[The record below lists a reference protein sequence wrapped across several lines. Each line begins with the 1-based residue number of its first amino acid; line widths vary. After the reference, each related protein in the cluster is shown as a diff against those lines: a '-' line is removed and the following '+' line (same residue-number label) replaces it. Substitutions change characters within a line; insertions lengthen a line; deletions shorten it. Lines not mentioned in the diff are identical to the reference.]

1 MQHIF
6 KQSIKEV
13 FGIEV
18 HEDKFRDSLIIQQD
32 EDYCPITWNDNTPI
46 EKRRLINAHK
56 PDCFNSSGY
65 ESMYGNILDIE
76 VHTPRLVTKEGET
89 KVYFDLKG
97 QFQHNKRMDE
107 LILRVN
113 NERNYP
119 LPLAYYNITEIG
131 DEWEWLHEWGFELSV
146 ELLKELC
153 DADHVCDSWESNYI
167 WQTNAQLV
175 YSLAFDTDK
184 YYNDLI
190 DFLNHEKEY
199 WDEKDRIDAE
209 NAAKRKA
216 EEEEKKRKKK
226 EEEELRERLK
236 KGEERRRRE
245 IEESKKKKAKIW
257 KTIMIIGVL
266 LIVGGISGCAADG
279 GSWLWMSLVGAIV
292 AVASIIGKEI
302 CD

>member
-32 EDYCPITWNDNTPI
+32 EDYCPITWNGNTPI

-56 PDCFNSSGY
+56 PDSFNSSGY

-119 LPLAYYNITEIG
+119 LPLAYYNVTEIG

-184 YYNDLI
+184 YYNDFI
-190 DFLNHEKEY
+190 DYFNYCEEY
-199 WDEKDRIDAE
+199 
-209 NAAKRKA
+209 RKQK
-216 EEEEKKRKKK
+216 EEEKKRKEERIKK
-226 EEEELRERLK
+226 EKEEQEQEK
-236 KGEERRRRE
+236 
-245 IEESKKKKAKIW
+245 ESKKRKATIW
-257 KTIMIIGVL
+257 KRIAILGVL
-266 LIVGGISGCAADG
+266 LFVGGIYGCGESDW
-279 GSWLWMSLVGAIV
+279 SWLWMSLIGAITAFVGFV
-292 AVASIIGKEI
+292 AYEF

>member
-6 KQSIKEV
+6 KQSIKEE

-32 EDYCPITWNDNTPI
+32 KSYCPMTWNDNTPI

-56 PDCFNSSGY
+56 PDSFDSGGY
-65 ESMYGNILDIE
+65 KSMYGNIVNIE
-76 VHTPRLVTKEGET
+76 VYTPRLVAKEGET

-97 QFQHNKRMDE
+97 KYQHNKRMDE

-113 NERNYP
+113 NERTYP
-119 LPLAYYNITEIG
+119 LPLAYYNVTEIG
-131 DEWEWLHEWGFELSV
+131 DKWEWLHEWGFELSV

-184 YYNDLI
+184 YYNDFI
-190 DFLNHEKEY
+190 DYFNYCEEY
-199 WDEKDRIDAE
+199 
-209 NAAKRKA
+209 RKQ
-216 EEEEKKRKKK
+216 EEEEKKKRTEERIKK
-226 EEEELRERLK
+226 EKEEQEQK
-236 KGEERRRRE
+236 KIIYEKEK
-245 IEESKKKKAKIW
+245 ESKKRKATIW
-257 KTIMIIGVL
+257 KIVMIIGVL
-266 LIVGGISGCAADG
+266 LFVGGIYGCG
-279 GSWLWMSLVGAIV
+279 ESEWSWLWMSLIGAITAFVGFV
-292 AVASIIGKEI
+292 AYEFF
-302 CD
+302 D

>member
-1 MQHIF
+1 MQQIF

-32 EDYCPITWNDNTPI
+32 EDYCPMTWNDNTPI

-56 PDCFNSSGY
+56 PDCFSSSGY

-119 LPLAYYNITEIG
+119 LPLAYYNVTEIG

-175 YSLAFDTDK
+175 YSLAFETDK
-184 YYNDLI
+184 YYNDFI
-190 DFLNHEKEY
+190 DYFNYCEEY
-199 WDEKDRIDAE
+199 
-209 NAAKRKA
+209 RKQK
-216 EEEEKKRKKK
+216 EEEKKRKEERIKK
-226 EEEELRERLK
+226 EKEEQK
-236 KGEERRRRE
+236 KIIYEKEK
-245 IEESKKKKAKIW
+245 ESKKKATIW
-257 KTIMIIGVL
+257 KCIAILGVL
-266 LIVGGISGCAADG
+266 LFVGGIYGCG
-279 GSWLWMSLVGAIV
+279 ESEWSWLWMSLIGAITAFVGFV
-292 AVASIIGKEI
+292 AYES